1 MSSKILI
8 NAVDPEEC
16 RIAKVT
22 DDKLEEFY
30 IESASKEIIQGNIYK
45 AIITRVVPSLQAVFV
60 DYGADRHGFLQKHEI
75 HSDYFQDSDGGD
87 HSITNLVKR
96 GQELLIQVTKDPS
109 MQKGAM
115 LTTYISLPGRYIVLM
130 PGSINKGI
138 SRKIESEEERKRIKD
153 LVNTLKL
160 PEGFGMIV
168 RTVGTGGT
176 KTVLNKDMRYLLR
189 LWKNI
194 KKKGMKQK
202 APALLYKER
211 NLAFRSIRDHFTP
224 DVTSILIDNETAFN
238 EIKDFVKMIST
249 KHAKIVKL
257 HKDPEPIFTKYHIEE
272 QIASIFESRVNL
284 RSGGTIVIAQTEA
297 LVAIDVN
304 SGKAT
309 QKKSI
314 EQTALQTNV
323 EAAEEVA
330 RQLRLRDMGGLIV
343 IDFIDMMG
351 PKNKAEVER
360 TIKRHFKNDKART
373 NVGRIS
379 RFGLMEMSRQRIRP
393 SIEFTS
399 YEPCQHC
406 HGRGLIPSVETL
418 ALRILRKLQFDTLTD
433 KHSYVKA
440 ILPTEVADYLLNK
453 KRKELLDLETRRNCG
468 IIIEG
473 RKEML
478 PNESKVTFE

>member
-1 MSSKILI
+1 MFKAGEQYLFSKYLDEKLLREPFMAMSQASKEV
-8 NAVDPEEC
+8 N
-16 RIAKVT
+16 RIAKIALDMLDLSKKALLKNDEKAAKEVFENEDLIDDLCYYAENYLDRIPTNELSGAEFQRHIKLIHAIT
-22 DDKLEEFY
+22 DIERTADLSNNIAVSAISKINKEKKFTKIAEE
-30 IESASKEIIQGNIYK
+30 EKRKSLKEIM
-45 AIITRVVPSLQAVFV
+45 
-60 DYGADRHGFLQKHEI
+60 
-75 HSDYFQDSDGGD
+75 GG
-87 HSITNLVKR
+87 
-96 GQELLIQVTKDPS
+96 
-109 MQKGAM
+109 
-115 LTTYISLPGRYIVLM
+115 
-130 PGSINKGI
+130 
-138 SRKIESEEERKRIKD
+138 
-153 LVNTLKL
+153 LKM
-160 PEGFGMIV
+160 PEGFGLIM
-168 RTVGTGGT
+168 RTAGEDCT
-176 KTVLNKDMRYLLR
+176 KTLAAKDLRYLLK
-189 LWKNI
+189 LWKIINA
-194 KKKGMKQK
+194 KGTKAD

-211 NLAFRSIRDHFTP
+211 NLAVRSIRDYFTP
-224 DVTSILIDNETAFN
+224 DVTEILIDDENVFN
-238 EIKDFVKMIST
+238 EVKSFMHIISP
-249 KHAKIVKL
+249 KHEKIVKL
-257 HKDPEPIFTKYHIEE
+257 HKGAKPLFSKFQLED

-284 RSGGTIVIAQTEA
+284 KSGGSIVIQQTEA
-297 LVAIDVN
+297 LVSIDVN

-360 TIKRHFKNDKART
+360 TIKRHLKNDKART

>member
-22 DDKLEEFY
+22 DEKLEEFY

-176 KTVLNKDMRYLLR
+176 KTILNKDMRYLLR

-257 HKDPEPIFTKYHIEE
+257 HKGPEPIFTKYHIEE

-360 TIKRHFKNDKART
+360 TIKRHLKNDKART

-418 ALRILRKLQFDTLTD
+418 ALRILRKLQFDTLKD

-453 KRKELLDLETRRNCG
+453 KRKELLDLENRRNCG

-473 RKEML
+473 KKEM
-478 PNESKVTFE
+478 PPTESKVTFE